1 MSITLKIE
9 GMTCDH
15 CVRAVTRALKSVPG
29 VKDAKV
35 NLQRGE
41 AVVEGQPER
50 DALIRAVEG
59 EGYGARAD

>member
-15 CVRAVTRALKSVPG
+15 CVRAVTKALKSVPG

-35 NLQRGE
+35 SLELNE
-41 AVVEGQPER
+41 AVVEGQPDR
-50 DALIRAVEG
+50 DALVRAVEG
-59 EGYGARAD
+59 EGYEARVD